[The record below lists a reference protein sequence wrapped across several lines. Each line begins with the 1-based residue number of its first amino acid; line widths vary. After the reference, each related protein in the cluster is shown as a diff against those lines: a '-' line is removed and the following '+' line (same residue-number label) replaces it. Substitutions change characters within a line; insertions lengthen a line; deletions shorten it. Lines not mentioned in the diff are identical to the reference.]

1 MKQTTQKKPKVF
13 RTLIHRIHIDNKAI
27 RKDDKTQTAE
37 KESKNQ
43 PPFFFGW

>member
-1 MKQTTQKKPKVF
+1 MRQTIQKKPKIF
-13 RTLIHRIHIDNKAI
+13 RTLIHRIHIDSKII

-37 KESKNQ
+37 KKPKNQ

>member
-1 MKQTTQKKPKVF
+1 MKQTIQKKPKVF
-13 RTLIHRIHIDNKAI
+13 RTLIHRIHMDNKAI
-27 RKDDKTQTAE
+27 RKDDKTQADG